1 MNILDEK
8 NILFVQPVTAC
19 NYKVDIGD
27 WGKLIY
33 YISYYNRLYN

>member
-8 NILFVQPVTAC
+8 NMLFVQPVTY
-19 NYKVDIGD
+19 YKVDIGD